1 MVTGGDNEDGETS
14 RHLSLDWSET
24 VSQDLL
30 KLETEKMD
38 GRSGL
43 ESDRSLLL
51 LLILSPIRKEGLEE

>member
-1 MVTGGDNEDGETS
+1 MTGGDNEDGETS